1 MARTCFIS
9 APGKANMAPLMR
21 ALKLRRWEPFVLSD
35 VAELGTSLTESLQ
48 AAINDADVVIGL
60 FSEDAGNSANTAF
73 EMGVAAALGKPVLLL
88 VSPDA
93 QLPSDLQSYLYVKAE
108 LDNEGAV
115 ALALDNMERYAGLT
129 RTRRPQTSSTEPLG
143 IYADRLLER
152 ADRLSGEPT
161 QELEQLLMDAI
172 QAGGAVAVTGATS
185 DAGFDIGVWSDDL
198 DAIDGNPL
206 LIEFKRN
213 VDEQSLR
220 ASLAT
225 LQRTPSARAAL
236 VVSLAQIPSVGLAS
250 LGWPIVWISLVDLL
264 GRMRGET
271 FPEVIRDLRN
281 RSVHGL
287 PS

>member
-1 MARTCFIS
+1 M
-9 APGKANMAPLMR
+9 
-21 ALKLRRWEPFVLSD
+21 KLRQWEPFVLSD
-35 VAELGTSLTESLQ
+35 VAQLGASLTESLQ

-60 FSEDAGNSANTAF
+60 FSEDASNSANTAF

-88 VSPDA
+88 VSLDA

-108 LDNEGAV
+108 PDNEEAV
-115 ALALDNMERYAGLT
+115 ALALDNIERYAGLT
-129 RTRRPQTSSTEPLG
+129 RPRTRQTSSAQPLG
-143 IYADRLLER
+143 TYADRLLER
-152 ADRLSGEPT
+152 ADTLSGGPT
-161 QELEQLLMDAI
+161 LELEQLLMDAI
-172 QAGGAVAVTGATS
+172 QTGGAVAVPGAAS
-185 DAGFDIGVWSDDL
+185 DTGFDIGVWSDDL

-206 LIEFKRN
+206 LIELKRN

-220 ASLAT
+220 VSLAT

-236 VVSLAQIPSVGLAS
+236 VVSLAQVPPMGLPLLS
-250 LGWPIVWISLVDLL
+250 WPIIWISLVDLL
-264 GRMRGET
+264 DRMRGET